1 MFGDAKRL
9 VVSDERFLRHSYG
22 IALAAVTRGARD
34 LGLKSQPFPLR
45 QPRRY
50 GLSRQFRAGVVL
62 ELGLAAEPPIQLV
75 VEAHVQRG
83 DGQIL
88 RIAERWTNCN
98 TNSAAA
104 RGVGYTTGMKTAIS
118 IPDAIFDEAERMA
131 RRMKRSRSEFYS
143 RAVADY
149 LARHAP
155 DRVTEAMDR
164 TLATLGNGVD
174 EFVASASRRV
184 LERSEW

>member
-1 MFGDAKRL
+1 M
-9 VVSDERFLRHSYG
+9 
-22 IALAAVTRGARD
+22 
-34 LGLKSQPFPLR
+34 
-45 QPRRY
+45 
-50 GLSRQFRAGVVL
+50 
-62 ELGLAAEPPIQLV
+62 
-75 VEAHVQRG
+75 
-83 DGQIL
+83 
-88 RIAERWTNCN
+88 
-98 TNSAAA
+98 
-104 RGVGYTTGMKTAIS
+104 GYTTGMKTAIS

-149 LARHAP
+149 LGRHSP